1 MRPTTS
7 PTPRRSSWTAGTA
20 TGVGFYDSYRDAL
33 ALGLQRAGVTDL
45 RAASDGDL
53 ATARAF
59 LDDAVRTTNAR
70 FTLDGVQEGLTE
82 SVFAVHQAWSG
93 DILTAPR
100 YAAYEGEDADA
111 VAAALRFVSPAEPAR
126 VVGLDLTAVAA
137 TGRAPVAAHAFLD
150 HLLRL
155 DVAMDN
161 FAWNG
166 YQVPMRE
173 AAPAAFE
180 DPTFRWARVV
190 PSNLRS
196 ALIDEAGFAAGQ
208 MLVGFGPAEE
218 ARWLDQWRRVVPA

>member
-1 MRPTTS
+1 M
-7 PTPRRSSWTAGTA
+7 
-20 TGVGFYDSYRDAL
+20 
-33 ALGLQRAGVTDL
+33 
-45 RAASDGDL
+45 
-53 ATARAF
+53 
-59 LDDAVRTTNAR
+59 
-70 FTLDGVQEGLTE
+70 QEGLTE

-111 VAAALRFVSPAEPAR
+111 VAAALRFVSPADPAR
-126 VVGLDLTAVAA
+126 VVGLDLTAIAA

-180 DPTFRWARVV
+180 DPTFRWARRRAAEPAVGA
-190 PSNLRS
+190 S
-196 ALIDEAGFAAGQ
+196 IDEAGFAAGQ